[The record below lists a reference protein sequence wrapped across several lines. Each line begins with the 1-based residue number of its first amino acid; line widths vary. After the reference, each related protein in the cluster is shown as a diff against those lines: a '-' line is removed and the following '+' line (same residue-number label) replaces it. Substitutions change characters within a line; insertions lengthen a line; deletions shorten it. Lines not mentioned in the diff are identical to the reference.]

1 MQVITKQNNSETKT
15 LPCTMGVL
23 VKVYGRTIL
32 DSTMDSIIK
41 IEMADRVNNE
51 VLSNPIITVYDK
63 NIKVFEGDVYQFLK
77 RISNGKA

>member
-1 MQVITKQNNSETKT
+1 
-15 LPCTMGVL
+15 MGAL
-23 VKVYGRTIL
+23 IKVYGKTI
-32 DSTMDSIIK
+32 SETTMDSILR

-63 NIKVFEGDVYQFLK
+63 NIKVFEGDVYKFIK